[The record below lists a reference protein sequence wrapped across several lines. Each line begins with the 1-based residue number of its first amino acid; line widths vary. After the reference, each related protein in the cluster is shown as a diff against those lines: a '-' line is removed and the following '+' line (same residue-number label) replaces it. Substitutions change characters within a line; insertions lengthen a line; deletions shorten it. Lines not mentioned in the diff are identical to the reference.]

1 MKDVHAEPNPGTVVE
16 KETGTLFFFSFIPCW
31 MQGLMWRCKV
41 CLHLRQTVTAQRITL
56 LFFSK

>member
-1 MKDVHAEPNPGTVVE
+1 MQSQTQGQLLKKKLEHF
-16 KETGTLFFFSFIPCW
+16 FFFSFIPCW